1 MAGVTTEKRYDMPL
15 DYEVAEEAAP
25 APETRKIIR
34 SGWGAVDT
42 IKREDANYAVRLKTG
57 PEPVLIK
64 FLQDA
69 PYASWRQHWV
79 NRTGQKSFVCREGMD
94 DRGCPLCDAGNRP
107 RPLFAFNVLLMERGE
122 EQVLRSYEAGTRV
135 IATLRN
141 FNEDERQGPLSKHYW
156 AVSRSG
162 TGPQT
167 QYNHLLIKARDLS
180 DECGMEELSE
190 DSLERSLSKA
200 YDADIIRVSTYEEMV
215 ALVNED
221 IGAG

>member
-1 MAGVTTEKRYDMPL
+1 MPL

-34 SGWGAVDT
+34 SGWGAVDM

-57 PEPVLIK
+57 PDPVLIK

-79 NRTGQKSFVCREGMD
+79 NRTGQKSFVCREGLD

-107 RPLFAFNVLLMERGE
+107 RPLFAFNALLMERGE
-122 EQVLRSYEAGTRV
+122 EPALRSYEAGTRV

-141 FNEDERQGPLSKHYW
+141 FNDDERQGPLSKHYW

-167 QYNHLLIKARDLS
+167 QYNHLLIKERDLKEEWSVSPLS
-180 DECGMEELSE
+180 DE
-190 DSLERSLSKA
+190 SLEALASKV
-200 YDADIIRVSTYEEMV
+200 YDSDIIRVNTFDELSAIAT
-215 ALVNED
+215 ED
-221 IGAG
+221 LGAG

>member
-1 MAGVTTEKRYDMPL
+1 MPIEYDV
-15 DYEVAEEAAP
+15 DVEEAP
-25 APETRKIIR
+25 QQEVRKIIR

-42 IKREDANYAVRLKTG
+42 LKQEDANYAVRLKTG
-57 PEPVLIK
+57 NDPVLIK

-107 RPLFAFNVLLMERGE
+107 RPLFAFNVLLLERGE
-122 EQVLRSYEAGTRV
+122 EPALRSYEAGTRV

-167 QYNHLLIKARDLS
+167 QYNHLLIKERDLS
-180 DECGMEELSE
+180 DEWGIVPLTSDTLEHSE
-190 DSLERSLSKA
+190 SKA
-200 YDADIIRVSTYEEMV
+200 YDADIMRISSYEDMV

-221 IGAG
+221 VGAI

>member
-1 MAGVTTEKRYDMPL
+1 MPIEYD
-15 DYEVAEEAAP
+15 VAVSEEAP
-25 APETRKIIR
+25 QQEVRKIIR

-42 IKREDANYAVRLKTG
+42 LKQEDANYAVRLKTG
-57 PEPVLIK
+57 NDPVLIK

-107 RPLFAFNVLLMERGE
+107 RPLFAFNVLLLERGE
-122 EQVLRSYEAGTRV
+122 EPALRSYEAGTRV

-167 QYNHLLIKARDLS
+167 QYNHLLIKERDLS
-180 DECGMEELSE
+180 DEWGIVPLTSDALEHSE
-190 DSLERSLSKA
+190 SKA
-200 YDADIIRVSTYEEMV
+200 YDADIMRISSYEDMV

-221 IGAG
+221 VGAL

>member
-1 MAGVTTEKRYDMPL
+1 MPIEYD
-15 DYEVAEEAAP
+15 VAVSEEAP
-25 APETRKIIR
+25 QQEVRKIIR

-42 IKREDANYAVRLKTG
+42 LKQEDANYAVRLKTG
-57 PEPVLIK
+57 NDPVLIK

-107 RPLFAFNVLLMERGE
+107 RPLFAFNVLLLERGE
-122 EQVLRSYEAGTRV
+122 EPALRSYEAGTRV

-167 QYNHLLIKARDLS
+167 QYNHLLIKERDLKEEWSVSPLS
-180 DECGMEELSE
+180 DE
-190 DSLERSLSKA
+190 SLEALASKV
-200 YDADIIRVSTYEEMV
+200 YDSDIIRVNTFDELSAIAT
-215 ALVNED
+215 ED
-221 IGAG
+221 LGAG

>member
-1 MAGVTTEKRYDMPL
+1 MPIEYD
-15 DYEVAEEAAP
+15 VATAEEAP
-25 APETRKIIR
+25 QPEVRKIIR

-42 IKREDANYAVRLKTG
+42 LKREDANYAVRLKTG
-57 PEPVLIK
+57 NDPVLIK

-79 NRTGQKSFVCREGMD
+79 NRPGQKSFVCREGLD

-107 RPLFAFNVLLMERGE
+107 RPLFAFNVLLLERGE
-122 EQVLRSYEAGTRV
+122 ESALRSYEAGTRV

-141 FNEDERQGPLSKHYW
+141 FNEDDRQGPLSKHYW

-167 QYNHLLIKARDLS
+167 QYNHLLIKERDLS
-180 DECGMEELSE
+180 DEWSIVPLTTE
-190 DSLERSLSKA
+190 SLEQAEAKA
-200 YDADIIRVSTYEEMV
+200 YDADIMRVPSYDDMV

-221 IGAG
+221 VGAV

>member
-1 MAGVTTEKRYDMPL
+1 MPI
-15 DYEVAEEAAP
+15 DYEVAEKPAEEAP
-25 APETRKIIR
+25 QPEVRKIIR

-42 IKREDANYAVRLKTG
+42 LKQEDANYAVRLKTG
-57 PEPVLIK
+57 NDPVLIK

-79 NRTGQKSFVCREGMD
+79 NRPGQKSFVCREGLD

-107 RPLFAFNVLLMERGE
+107 RPLFAFNVLLLERGE
-122 EQVLRSYEAGTRV
+122 EPALRSYEAGTRV

-141 FNEDERQGPLSKHYW
+141 FNDDDRQGPLSKHYW

-167 QYNHLLIKARDLS
+167 QYNHLLIKERDLS
-180 DECGMEELSE
+180 DEWSIVPLTPE
-190 DSLERSLSKA
+190 SLEQAESKA
-200 YDADIIRVSTYEEMV
+200 YDADIMRVPAYEDMV

-221 IGAG
+221 VGAV

>member
-1 MAGVTTEKRYDMPL
+1 MPIEYDVA
-15 DYEVAEEAAP
+15 VAEEAP
-25 APETRKIIR
+25 QQEVRKIIR

-42 IKREDANYAVRLKTG
+42 LKQEDANYAVRLKTG
-57 PEPVLIK
+57 NDPVLIK

-107 RPLFAFNVLLMERGE
+107 RPLFAFNVLLLERGE
-122 EQVLRSYEAGTRV
+122 EPALRSYEAGTRV

-141 FNEDERQGPLSKHYW
+141 FNEDARQGPLSTHYW

-162 TGPQT
+162 TGPQP
-167 QYNHLLIKARDLS
+167 QYNHLLIKERDLS
-180 DECGMEELSE
+180 DEWGIVPLTSDALEHSE
-190 DSLERSLSKA
+190 SKA
-200 YDADIIRVSTYEEMV
+200 YDADIMRISSYEDMV

-221 IGAG
+221 VGAI

>member
-1 MAGVTTEKRYDMPL
+1 MPIEYDVKEKS
-15 DYEVAEEAAP
+15 AEEEPQQEA
-25 APETRKIIR
+25 RKIIR

-42 IKREDANYAVRLKTG
+42 LKQEDANYAVRLKTG
-57 PEPVLIK
+57 NDPVLIK

-79 NRTGQKSFVCREGMD
+79 NRTGQKSFVCREGID
-94 DRGCPLCDAGNRP
+94 DRDCPLCDAGNRP
-107 RPLFAFNVLLMERGE
+107 RPLFAFNVLLLERGE
-122 EQVLRSYEAGTRV
+122 EQALRSYEAGTRD

-141 FNEDERQGPLSKHYW
+141 FNDDARQGPLSKHYW

-167 QYNHLLIKARDLS
+167 QYNHLLIKERDLS
-180 DECGMEELSE
+180 DEWGITPLTSE
-190 DSLERSLSKA
+190 ILESAASKA
-200 YDADIIRVSTYEEMV
+200 YDADIMRISSYDEMV

-221 IGAG
+221 VGAV